1 VDRVKDKVVI
11 VTGAALTELGVGIG
25 GAVAR
30 DLVAEGARV
39 VVADLNGAGAK
50 ALADELNTGG
60 ADAAH
65 AVVLDLEEEPS
76 IAAMV
81 RETLSRFGTI
91 DGLINNAGA
100 LFPEDQ
106 DVLNLDPELWDR
118 LLRIDLKGAV
128 LASKHVLPTMLV
140 KHSGSI
146 VNTSSTNALSGDVM
160 RTAYGVAK
168 AGMNTLAQ
176 YIATQYGKRGVRS
189 NSINPGPIDTPLMKR
204 LDPAVRRVYVRH
216 LLRADVIQPE
226 EIAKLYT
233 FLISDDSSALNGQS
247 IIADG
252 GMMAH
257 APFIPDFTEDD
268 ALDQTGP
275 ANI

>member
-1 VDRVKDKVVI
+1 MGRVHDKVVI
-11 VTGAALTELGVGIG
+11 VTGASLTDLGVGIG

-50 ALADELNTGG
+50 ALAEELNAGG
-60 ADAAH
+60 ADVALP
-65 AVVLDLEEEPS
+65 VQLDLEQESS
-76 IAAMV
+76 IVAMT
-81 RETLSRFGTI
+81 REAVQKFGTI
-91 DGLINNAGA
+91 GGLVNNAGA
-100 LFPEDQ
+100 ALPGDQ
-106 DVLNLDPELWDR
+106 DVLTLDPDLWDR

-128 LASKHVLPTMLV
+128 LATKHVLPAMLAQ
-140 KHSGSI
+140 HSGSV
-146 VNTSSTNALSGDVM
+146 VNTASTNALAGDVM

-168 AGMNTLAQ
+168 AGLNTLAQ
-176 YIATQYGKRGVRS
+176 YIATQYGKRGIRA
-189 NSINPGPIDTPLMKR
+189 NSISPGPIDTPMMKR

-216 LLRADVIQPE
+216 VLRTDVIQPE

-233 FLISDDSSALNGQS
+233 FLISDDSSALNGQ
-247 IIADG
+247 ILVADG

-257 APFIPDFTEDD
+257 APFIADFTEDD